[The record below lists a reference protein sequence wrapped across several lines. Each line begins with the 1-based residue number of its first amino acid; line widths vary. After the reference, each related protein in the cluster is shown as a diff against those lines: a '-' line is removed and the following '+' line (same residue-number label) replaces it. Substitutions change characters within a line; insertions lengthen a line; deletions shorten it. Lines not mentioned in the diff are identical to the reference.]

1 MTPPSGTARP
11 RQARIRV
18 GFVVHVMQIAGAE
31 VLVAETIRR
40 LGERIEPT
48 VFCLDAIGSLG
59 ERLRREGVDV
69 SNVLSVVGPAWIC
82 GLPGEWP
89 QRFGRATWT
98 FCMPTSTRLS
108 SMAPL
113 RRTCAGAARGSCS
126 LSTVATIRMSFQ
138 PRRRWANRLILEH
151 FADEVTAVCGFSA
164 GHLAEQDGFSSGRI
178 TVIPNGVD
186 VSLYGRASEI
196 ATVRQSLG
204 LRPDRRYVAAVARF
218 HPVTAHPT
226 LLRAF
231 GECARSRPDVDLLLV
246 GDGASRSDLERLADG
261 LGLRD
266 RVLFW
271 GVRDDVATILSAVDV
286 FALTS
291 LSEAASITLL
301 EAMASELPVVV
312 TAVGGNPE
320 IVRDGLD
327 GLLVPRG
334 DVRAAAAALGR
345 VLDDDGLAR
354 VMGASGAARVRGHFR
369 LEQTIERYADI
380 YQHLADGAGGGRA
393 QDREIQR

>member
-1 MTPPSGTARP
+1 MTPSGTQRP
-11 RQARIRV
+11 RHARVRV
-18 GFVVHVMQIAGAE
+18 GFVVHVMQVAGAE
-31 VLVAETIRR
+31 MLVAETIRR
-40 LGERIEPT
+40 LGDRIVPT

-69 SNVLSVVGPAWIC
+69 LSFERRPGMDLRVARRMATEIRLRCLDVLHTHQYTPFFYGAI
-82 GLPGEWP
+82 
-89 QRFGRATWT
+89 A
-98 FCMPTSTRLS
+98 
-108 SMAPL
+108 AHL
-113 RRTCAGAARGSCS
+113 RARGPRVVFTEHGRHYPDVV
-126 LSTVATIRMSFQ
+126 STK
-138 PRRRWANRLILEH
+138 RRWANRLILDH
-151 FADEVTAVCGFSA
+151 LADEVTAVCGFSA
-164 GHLAEQDGFSSGRI
+164 SHLARQDGFSLGRI
-178 TVIPNGVD
+178 TVIPNGVE
-186 VSLYGRASEI
+186 VSRYGRSPDI
-196 ATVRQSLG
+196 ATVRRSLG
-204 LRPDRRYVAAVARF
+204 LRPDRRYIAAVARF
-218 HPVTAHPT
+218 HPVKDHPT

-246 GDGASRSDLERLADG
+246 GDGASRSDLERLAQSLG
-261 LGLRD
+261 LGD
-266 RVLFW
+266 RILFW
-271 GVRDDVATILSAVDV
+271 GVRDDVAAILSAVDL

-301 EAMASELPVVV
+301 EAMASDLPVVV

-354 VMGASGAARVRGHFR
+354 VMGASGAERVRSHFR
-369 LEQTIERYADI
+369 LERTIERYGDL
-380 YQHLADGAGGGRA
+380 YQHLARPAGGGHA